1 MTAFD
6 KIIGYD
12 SIKNRLIKICD
23 MLKNKERYI
32 ALGAKPISGVL
43 LYGEPGFGKTLVAKC
58 FIEESDLPSFT
69 IRHDKNDS
77 EFISEIS
84 NTFEEAKKQAPCIVF
99 LDDLDKFSDVN
110 DDDHNRSTPEYS
122 AVQSA
127 FDNIKGTDVFVIA
140 TANNID
146 PLPESLLRAG
156 RFDCKITFNVP
167 NTKDSAEIVKHYL
180 AGKKLASDVNLDDV
194 SKMIAYDSCAELESI
209 INSAAANAAF
219 ARRDCI
225 AMSDIVSAV
234 IQSSYNFCGNIESF
248 SEENMR
254 RISVHEAGH
263 IVASEVLVPESV
275 GFASMQC
282 HEYDDDGVGFTHY
295 CKNQRNTRNTI
306 ITSLAGKAATDLLF
320 PEDCSKGCYSDF
332 RKAYRNI
339 SDMIKGASYGIGFM
353 EVRGYDVFSNPTAE
367 RSADYVV
374 RAELERYMRIA
385 RELLIKNRE
394 FLEKAA
400 SALSQKGYLLHSDI
414 QKIRKSI
421 TVINANFVSP
431 LLDTY
436 SGENVEVCNL

>member
-1 MTAFD
+1 M
-6 KIIGYD
+6 
-12 SIKNRLIKICD
+12 
-23 MLKNKERYI
+23 
-32 ALGAKPISGVL
+32 
-43 LYGEPGFGKTLVAKC
+43 
-58 FIEESDLPSFT
+58 
-69 IRHDKNDS
+69 
-77 EFISEIS
+77 
-84 NTFEEAKKQAPCIVF
+84 F

-127 FDNIKGTDVFVIA
+127 FDNIKGTDIFVIA

-194 SKMIAYDSCAELESI
+194 SKMIAYDSCAELESV

-275 GFASMQC
+275 GFASIQC
-282 HEYDDDGVGFTHY
+282 HEYDDDGSGFTHY
-295 CKNQRNTRNTI
+295 CKNQRNNKDRITI
-306 ITSLAGKAATDLLF
+306 SLAGKAATDILF

-332 RKAYRNI
+332 RKAYENI
-339 SDMIKGASYGIGFM
+339 RDMIENGSYGIGFL
-353 EVRGYDVFSNPTAE
+353 EIYGYKFLSNPTAQ

-400 SALSQKGYLLHSDI
+400 SALSKKGYLLHSDI

-431 LLDTY
+431 LLNTY
-436 SGENVEVCNL
+436 SGENDEVCNF